1 MEAIIIVIFLLVLL
15 IALLSFLEKKKIFG
29 NITTIK
35 KQIVIG
41 ILFALLS
48 IFASRIESD
57 LVDVPALCA
66 GLLFGPV
73 AGLVAGAISAIQ
85 ISIVSL
91 GADLFTL
98 QIASAASVLAAGIF
112 AGIFRKFLLED
123 GHPPLIYGVLS
134 VLITKLLFL
143 FALLFANFSD
153 LVFVFSEA
161 SDGAITTLLVNSL
174 GVIIGILTARIF
186 HYQEYKKSCQLKT
199 ISKSFQFG
207 LLICIIVAFIS
218 TFYFTAATQTQIAE
232 SQTKDLIEQNL
243 EDAQE
248 YSNTT
253 GQTIDELL
261 DYLPTWRVGQDG
273 GIIALDKEGKVVND
287 KKMIIKSDKK
297 DILKN
302 IGEMFSA
309 DINGES
315 SYCVV
320 SENQGYYFMGHV
332 SVNETL
338 YLNMVSL
345 YSTAFVESLI
355 FVMLFIAAI
364 VLCKK
369 IIVKNINNINNDLQS
384 ITNGNLEVRVN
395 VRSYREFDVLSN
407 YINTTVTALKEHM
420 NLIKEKIEKELLFAQ
435 EIQHAAIPSIFP
447 PYPNRNDLEIYGSMF
462 TAKEVGGDFYDF
474 YFVGEN
480 KLAFVIADVSGKGI
494 PAAMY
499 MMVAKTIIKSY
510 AESGK
515 SVNEILDWA
524 NEKLCQQN
532 DVGMFV
538 TAWMGIVDLQ
548 TGVVTYANAGHNPP
562 LLCRKGERFAY
573 LRERPNLVLA
583 AMEDVTYKKHELIL
597 EKGDILFLYTDGV
610 TEAINQKEELYNEAR
625 LYEILNEHKDSSLK
639 EICEKV
645 KSDVDYFIG
654 DEPQFDDIT
663 MLAFEYKGVGK
674 SMVELLVNATI
685 DNITKVTE
693 FVDKELER
701 YDCPMK
707 AQLQIDIAIDELFG
721 NIAQYAY
728 NPEVGPAT
736 VRVEVINDPLSV
748 IITFV
753 DNGIPYDPLTS
764 MEPNIHLSAEERDLG
779 GLGIYIVKK
788 SMDNISYEY
797 KNGQNI
803 LKIKKNL

>member
-15 IALLSFLEKKKIFG
+15 IAVLSFLEKKKIFG

-41 ILFALLS
+41 FLFALLS

-91 GADLFTL
+91 GADSFTL

-123 GHPPLIYGVLS
+123 SHPPVIYGVLS

-186 HYQEYKKSCQLKT
+186 HYQEYKKSSQLKT

-232 SQTKDLIEQNL
+232 SQTKDLIKRNL
-243 EDAQE
+243 EDAQA
-248 YSNTT
+248 YTNTT

-261 DYLPTWRVGQDG
+261 VYLPTWRVGQDG

-287 KKMIIKSDKK
+287 KKMTIKSAKQ
-297 DILKN
+297 DIFKN
-302 IGEMFSA
+302 IGDMFSA
-309 DINGES
+309 DINGEL

-320 SENQGYYFMGHV
+320 SEYQGYYFMGHV
-332 SVNETL
+332 SVKETL

-345 YSTAFVESLI
+345 YSTAFVETLI
-355 FVMLFIAAI
+355 FVMLFIVAI

-369 IIVKNINNINNDLQS
+369 IIVKNINIINKDLQS

-583 AMEDVTYKKHELIL
+583 AMEDVTYKKHELTL
-597 EKGDILFLYTDGV
+597 EKGDILFLYTDGI

-663 MLAFEYKGVGK
+663 MLAFEYKGVEK

-693 FVDKELER
+693 FVDNELER
-701 YDCPMK
+701 YNCPMK

-764 MEPNIHLSAEERDLG
+764 MEPNVSLSAEERDLG

-788 SMDNISYEY
+788 SMDKISYEY